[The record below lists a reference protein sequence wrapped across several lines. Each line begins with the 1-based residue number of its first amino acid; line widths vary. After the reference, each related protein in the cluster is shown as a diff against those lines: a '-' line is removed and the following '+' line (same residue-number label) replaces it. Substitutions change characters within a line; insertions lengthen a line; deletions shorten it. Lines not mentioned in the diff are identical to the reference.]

1 MAIEGTQ
8 RRAEVTRCSEACW
21 PILNF
26 SAGVSIKYGP
36 LSLLHCFSIAELTRA
51 LAFVIAEEG
60 TSLLNEPFGSGKSS
74 LSAAFEVRRKYFKI
88 DIFKT
93 RGWSRAHKCA
103 LICFAYQKI
112 GG

>member
-8 RRAEVTRCSEACW
+8 RRAEVTPCSEARW

-74 LSAAFEVRRKYFKI
+74 LSAGFEVRRKYFKI

-93 RGWSRAHKCA
+93 RGWSRAH
-103 LICFAYQKI
+103 
-112 GG
+112 